1 LPAPLRPLTL
11 SSLTMNTRTFSLV
24 TAVLTLAAFAQNPR
38 EDKVRNDRA
47 KVEAAGVWI
56 YNDLPRAFAE
66 AKKTGKPMLVL
77 FRCIPCSECVK
88 LDDDLVNEDPG
99 VKPLLDKFVRVRVV
113 STNGLDLSLFQ
124 FDTDQSSAVF
134 MLNADGTIYGRYGTR
149 SHHTAWEDDLSVDG
163 LARALEGTLELHA
176 KFPQVKASLA
186 AKRGPAPDFPVPE
199 KFPSLA
205 GKYTDKLDYAGNVVK
220 SCIHCHQIGDAQRR
234 WHREQPAPFGEEI
247 LFQYPHPKSLGLIL
261 DPKQRAT
268 VLRVDPGTPA
278 AAAGFE
284 KGDVIRTMN
293 GQPLLS
299 IADVQWVLHRT
310 PAAGGVVK
318 ATVLRTGNPRDIAL
332 TLAEGWRG
340 RDDLSW
346 RASSWELRRAGLG
359 AMKLD
364 ELTPDER
371 SAASLPAE
379 TKALMVKHVG
389 QYAPHDVAKKAGIVK
404 GDILLGFD
412 GKPFTRETDV
422 LAYALREKKAGDKVD
437 VEIQRGGE
445 KRKVTI
451 TLQK

>member
-1 LPAPLRPLTL
+1 
-11 SSLTMNTRTFSLV
+11 MNTFSVSLLTAAALV
-24 TAVLTLAAFAQNPR
+24 TTAFAQTR
-38 EDKVRNDRA
+38 EEKVHTDRA

-163 LARALEGTLELHA
+163 LARALEGALGLHA

-199 KFPSLA
+199 KFPSLE

-234 WHREQPAPFGEEI
+234 WHREQPTPLTEEI

-268 VLRVDPGTPA
+268 VARIEPGTPA
-278 AAAGFE
+278 AVAGFE
-284 KGDVIRTMN
+284 KGDTIQTMN

-310 PAAGGVVK
+310 PAAGGIVK
-318 ATVLRTGNPRDIAL
+318 TAVLRAGKPRDIAL
-332 TLAEGWRG
+332 TLATGWRG

-371 SAASLPAE
+371 KAARLAADAP
-379 TKALMVKHVG
+379 ALMIKHVG

-404 GDILLGFD
+404 GDILLAFD
-412 GKPFTRETDV
+412 GKPFTRESDILT
-422 LAYALREKKAGDKVD
+422 YALRSKKPGDKVD
-437 VEIQRGGE
+437 VEIQRGTE
-445 KRKVTI
+445 KRTSTL